1 MNTVHSKYY
10 KSHSLILLVIVTILV
25 LSTWA
30 SKATIYEIV
39 KGSGRVIPQTR
50 TQKVQHLEGG
60 IIKDIYVR
68 EGQHV
73 EKGSEL
79 FLVDAL
85 ATNAEYDELMITRLY
100 SQVKI
105 RRLLAEKE
113 KKKHLKITDIS
124 GKEAQ
129 RIIQAEK
136 SLFSARRKEYLRSI
150 SILDEQIKQKKLE
163 ITKLKTESQ
172 KRKDELGIARKQL
185 EINLRLRSKG
195 VISET
200 KLLDSQSH
208 VKSLDTR
215 YSVVTTQIPVAK
227 AELGELQHKREQK
240 SDERLSEVLNELNN
254 EKIRFERVEEQL
266 KKLKDRLTRATIL
279 SPSDAIVNSL
289 FVTTPGAVVQP
300 GAVLLELTPTGG
312 EVLIEGR
319 IRAQDRGRVWL
330 GQSVVVRVSAYDFTE
345 FGALN
350 GSLFDIS
357 ADSFVDDMSQSYYRV
372 KIKLDEEG
380 LAANPDIKIIPGM
393 TADFHIRAG
402 MRTVLQMIFAPVL
415 EELWFGLEPLNKQQP
430 IEIVK
435 AN

>member
-1 MNTVHSKYY
+1 MKSEINGKHY
-10 KSHSLILLVIVTILV
+10 KSRSLLVLIIITVALLTV
-25 LSTWA
+25 WA
-30 SKATIYEIV
+30 SQATIYEIV

-60 IIKDIYVR
+60 IIKDIYVQ

-113 KKKHLKITDIS
+113 NKKHLKIRGIK
-124 GKEAQ
+124 GKDAAK
-129 RIIQAEK
+129 IIKAEK
-136 SLFSARRKEYLRSI
+136 SLFKAHRKEYLRSL
-150 SILDEQIKQKKLE
+150 SILNEQIKQKKLQ
-163 ITKLKTESQ
+163 ITKLETESE
-172 KRKDELGIARKQL
+172 KRLAELEVARKQL
-185 EINLRLRSKG
+185 KINLRLRGKG

-200 KLLDSQSH
+200 KLLESQSR
-208 VKSLDTR
+208 VRSLDTR
-215 YSVVTTQIPVAK
+215 YSVATTQIPVAK
-227 AELGELQHKREQK
+227 AEIIEIEQK
-240 SDERLSEVLNELNN
+240 KAQKADERLSEVLNELNN

-266 KKLKDRLTRATIL
+266 KKLKDRLTRAMIL

-289 FVTTPGAVVQP
+289 FITTPGAVVQP

-319 IRAQDRGRVWL
+319 IRAQDRGKVWL

-345 FGALN
+345 YGALN
-350 GSLFDIS
+350 GSVFDIS
-357 ADSFVDDMSQSYYRV
+357 ADSFVDDASQSYYRV
-372 KIKLDEEG
+372 KIKLDKET
-380 LAANPDIKIIPGM
+380 LSKNSDVKIIPGM
-393 TADFHIRAG
+393 TAEFHIRSG
-402 MRTVLQMIFAPVL
+402 MRTVMQMIFAPVL
-415 EELWFGLEPLNKQQP
+415 EELWFGLEPLNKSV
-430 IEIVK
+430 ESEK
-435 AN
+435 